1 MSTIPGQIIEGLLW
15 AFLMLLW
22 GRLIFDWVQMF
33 ARRWR
38 PSGLLVVLVEL
49 IYSVTDP
56 PIKALRRLIPPLR
69 FGNVSIDLAF
79 LLVLL
84 ATYILRIVNS
94 RILL

>member
-1 MSTIPGQIIEGLLW
+1 
-15 AFLMLLW
+15 
-22 GRLIFDWVQMF
+22 MF
-33 ARRWR
+33 ARRWS